1 MAKPPHTGGEMGVL
15 YLMCWRRNYPQ
26 ATGTRPI
33 VSGRE
38 GFDSSPFDWSV
49 SDSFE
54 LSTCLPIR
62 ARMSSKGSESGAA
75 SLITE
80 AVVLR
85 WVGVI
90 EAPFEEKGLTFPLC
104 CFGQISCWLQ
114 RSTP

>member
-1 MAKPPHTGGEMGVL
+1 MSEKEVSALRTV
-15 YLMCWRRNYPQ
+15 
-26 ATGTRPI
+26 I

-90 EAPFEEKGLTFPLC
+90 EAPFEEKGFC
-104 CFGQISCWLQ
+104 EQ
-114 RSTP
+114 RSDKKLGIIKVLPFQFSQQHGAFF